1 MGVLCVSACKYD
13 KAAHITGGVAVSE
26 FVSQRTG
33 SRTKGCLA
41 SMGLG
46 ILKEAYDATG
56 HGVVD
61 GGDVLATGFSCR
73 WVVRF

>member
-1 MGVLCVSACKYD
+1 
-13 KAAHITGGVAVSE
+13 
-26 FVSQRTG
+26 
-33 SRTKGCLA
+33 
-41 SMGLG
+41 MGLG